1 MFVVFYLIELHT
13 LIELHARGSGHLDGT
28 SGIGE
33 QACLLVTTEDLHL
46 VRITAGTEE
55 KFSIGCDTEVAR
67 MDACGLESYLGQCAI
82 FVVHLPDGDTIALET
97 MRSIDELTIGRNVY
111 VGAARGNERV
121 GLQGLDNAEFLFFIL
136 QHKKLAGEFAQEVGV
151 LAVGR
156 PSQMTWTC
164 SRIDLHV
171 VGFCNGFNRKCPIAE
186 DGKRIGGSPFAH
198 LEHMNL
204 VHAEIVGHQ
213 ILAIGGEVDGM
224 DVRMILALGVD
235 AVA

>member
-55 KFSIGCDTEVAR
+55 KFSIGRDTEVAR
-67 MDACGLESYLGQCAI
+67 MNACGLESYLGQCS
-82 FVVHLPDGDTIALET
+82 VLLVHLPDCDAIPLEA
-97 MRSIDELTIGRNVY
+97 MRGIDELAIGRDMNI
-111 VGAARGNERV
+111 GTTSCIERV
-121 GLQGLDNAEFLFFIL
+121 GLQGLDDTQMLVFIL
-136 QHKKLAGEFAQEVGV
+136 QHEELAGEFAQEVGV

-171 VGFCNGFNRKCPIAE
+171 VGFCNGFNRKFPIAE
-186 DGKRIGGSPFAH
+186 DG
-198 LEHMNL
+198 
-204 VHAEIVGHQ
+204 
-213 ILAIGGEVDGM
+213 
-224 DVRMILALGVD
+224 
-235 AVA
+235 

>member
-55 KFSIGCDTEVAR
+55 KFSIGCDTEVAW
-67 MDACGLESYLGQCAI
+67 MDACGLESHLGQRTV
-82 FVVHLPDGDTIALET
+82 FLVHLPDCDAITLEA
-97 MRSIDELTIGRNVY
+97 MRSIDELAIGRDVN
-111 VGAARGNERV
+111 VGAASSIEGV

-151 LAVGR
+151 LAVG
-156 PSQMTWTC
+156 
-164 SRIDLHV
+164 
-171 VGFCNGFNRKCPIAE
+171 
-186 DGKRIGGSPFAH
+186 
-198 LEHMNL
+198 
-204 VHAEIVGHQ
+204 
-213 ILAIGGEVDGM
+213 
-224 DVRMILALGVD
+224 
-235 AVA
+235 